1 MADTGFDELR
11 ELADAAGDKMSLAMG
26 MSGWVA
32 SLIVH
37 ARFEEASRWAFELVS
52 LLESIGD
59 PTLLLGLA
67 YPALPAKLQTGEIGH
82 CLQVA
87 QRMIDLADG
96 DPTKAISSSNRRWWR
111 RSCCAG
117 VDGVASRTHDGEATS
132 RRHRRWPAHSM
143 RGRAR

>member
-1 MADTGFDELR
+1 
-11 ELADAAGDKMSLAMG
+11 

-37 ARFEEASRWAFELVS
+37 TPFGSRKCRVTAPAFELVS
-52 LLESIGD
+52 FRFRVNVR
-59 PTLLLGLA
+59 PTKRLLGLGH
-67 YPALPAKLQTGEIGH
+67 PAPLFRQAPNRQSLRGIVARCAVAAEGENIPGPGNT
-82 CLQVA
+82 
-87 QRMIDLADG
+87 DG
-96 DPTKAISSSNRRWWR
+96 DPTMAIPSSNRHWR

-143 RGRAR
+143 RRRAR